1 MEAFGANGDNQGMG
15 LYTEAGRRRMVV
27 GRGMMMGAGEGG
39 KGWYL
44 FNFLSRG
51 RKKMW
56 DSRERETT
64 VCARVLNMAIAAAAA
79 AAATPPVGRASE
91 QPCVVVCACV

>member
-15 LYTEAGRRRMVV
+15 LYTEAGRRRMFV

-44 FNFLSRG
+44 FYFLSRG

-79 AAATPPVGRASE
+79 TPPVGRASE